1 MLKHD
6 LVSML
11 LLALVVSEVKTAYSS
26 KDSLIGLVVA
36 LEIGQV
42 DACLSMI

>member
-1 MLKHD
+1 MLKYD
-6 LVSML
+6 LVIML
-11 LLALVVSEVKTAYSS
+11 MLAGVVSGVKTTSSS

-42 DACLSMI
+42 DA